1 MLRTFFR
8 AKSFHQINKS
18 SKSLLQ
24 KLCVRI
30 VIYLE
35 DAILM
40 ATSQEELLIAW
51 DKLIFLLLNLGF
63 LINNQKLILDR
74 PSTLEFVAVLLDS
87 QNITLSLAQE
97 KVGKIKTQCTE
108 LLQKSLAWVREL
120 RKLIGLLYFTVLQ
133 ARLQYRALHHQKIQE
148 MISKSSIEG
157 QFSLKTGKGRVTLV
171 DAKSQPIQKEVLNFS
186 PSSTDNKFRC
196 ISPGLGASFQGQTTV
211 GP

>member
-1 MLRTFFR
+1 MLYEFLCLCFGL
-8 AKSFHQINKS
+8 S
-18 SKSLLQ
+18 SGPRVFTKLIKVPISLLQ
-24 KLCVRI
+24 KLCIRI

-63 LINNQKLILDR
+63 LINTQKLILDR

-108 LLQKSLAWVREL
+108 LLQKSLAWVRKL
-120 RKLIGLLYFTVLQ
+120 RKLIGPLYF
-133 ARLQYRALHHQKIQE
+133 H
-148 MISKSSIEG
+148 SS
-157 QFSLKTGKGRVTLV
+157 
-171 DAKSQPIQKEVLNFS
+171 
-186 PSSTDNKFRC
+186 SST
-196 ISPGLGASFQGQTTV
+196 SPVQVFTSPENLGNDFQIFYRGTIQYQNRK
-211 GP
+211 G